1 MTFLNKNT
9 RNNGIRNKSAE
20 LKLKARAV
28 ARGVAI
34 GKVVC
39 LHGRKRQFY
48 RLNLEDSQL
57 EKELRRFRAAIR
69 LAKRQLKKISSADSY
84 NSKLN
89 VFDAHLMILEDKS
102 LQDKIEKNIIRQ
114 KVNAEWAVKVITERY
129 IATYKAIADEH
140 LREKYIDLEDV
151 ADRILAALGGGG
163 KSSLRLK
170 KNSIIVAREVKPS
183 TLIELTDSNPK
194 AIITEQGGWTSHTF
208 ILAREINLPAV
219 TGMKGI
225 LRRVKTGDEV
235 IVDGFNGQ
243 VIINPTKESSEKY
256 KIAAAEFQE
265 DTHQKVETVG
275 EKLKTLD
282 GFEVKIRANI
292 DLPKGYATAK
302 RLGARG
308 IGLYRSEFL
317 FNQFKGFPSEQEQV
331 KEYRKIAML
340 AGEDGVRIR
349 TFDLSVEH
357 LTEENVGKES
367 NPALGLR
374 AIRLGLT
381 HIKEFRT
388 QISALLQASFD
399 NEIDIVLPM
408 ISDVSEILESKKLIE
423 AEKARLRKRKI
434 DFGNPRVG
442 AMIEVPSAVM
452 IADEIAREVD
462 FFCLGT
468 NDLVQYLLAVDRDNE
483 AVADWFRTLH
493 PAVLR
498 SIKTVLSAAE
508 RNNIP
513 AVVCG
518 EMAGSPV
525 YVAIL
530 IGLGATELSMNVNSI
545 SRVRRTISHIAYEEA
560 KEITDQL
567 IKLAT
572 SDAVEEFVRE
582 SFLKSWSHLF
592 SSEILPQKRSLK
604 QLKSIK

>member
-1 MTFLNKNT
+1 MTSLNNNTKINGAKNKFSE
-9 RNNGIRNKSAE
+9 I
-20 LKLKARAV
+20 KLKARAV

-48 RLNLEDSQL
+48 RINLEESQI
-57 EKELRRFRAAIR
+57 EKELRRFKAAIR
-69 LAKRQLKKISSADSY
+69 LAKRQLKKISTTDSN
-84 NSKLN
+84 NSKLS
-89 VFDAHLMILEDKS
+89 VFDAHLLILEDRS
-102 LQDKIEKNIIRQ
+102 LQDKIEKNIVSQ
-114 KVNAEWAVKVITERY
+114 KINAEWAVKVVTERY

-163 KSSLRLK
+163 KTNLRLE

-194 AIITEQGGWTSHTF
+194 AIITENGGWTSHTF

-225 LRRVKTGDEV
+225 LRRVQTGDEV
-235 IVDGFNGQ
+235 IVDGFNGH
-243 VIINPTKESSEKY
+243 VIVNPSKESTEKY
-256 KIAAAEFQE
+256 KIAAAQFQE
-265 DTHQKVETVG
+265 FTHRETEPID

-282 GFEVKIRANI
+282 GFEIKIRANI
-292 DLPKGYATAK
+292 DLPRGYMRAK
-302 RLGARG
+302 QLGAKG

-317 FNQFKGFPSEQEQV
+317 FNQFKGFPTEQEQL
-331 KEYRKIAML
+331 KEYRNIAKL

-349 TFDLSVEH
+349 TFDLSAEQ
-357 LTEENVGKES
+357 LTEENARKEI

-374 AIRLGLT
+374 AIRLVLT
-381 HIKEFRT
+381 HKKEFST
-388 QISALLQASFD
+388 QIRALLQASFE
-399 NEIDIVLPM
+399 NKIDIVLPM
-408 ISDVSEILESKKLIE
+408 ISDVSEILETKKLIE
-423 AEKARLRKRKI
+423 TEKARLRKRKI
-434 DFGNPRVG
+434 NFGNPRLG
-442 AMIEVPSAVM
+442 AMIEVPAAVL
-452 IADEIAREVD
+452 IADEIAHEVD

-483 AVADWFRTLH
+483 TVADWFRTLH

-498 SIKTVLSAAE
+498 SIKTILRAAE
-508 RNNIP
+508 QNNIQ
-513 AVVCG
+513 AVICG

-545 SRVRRTISHIAYEEA
+545 SRVRRIISHIAYEEA
-560 KEITDQL
+560 KEITDAL
-567 IKLAT
+567 LKLPTA
-572 SDAVEEFVRE
+572 DAVENSVRE
-582 SFLKSWSHLF
+582 KFLAKWSHLF
-592 SSEILPQKRSLK
+592 SADILPQRKL
-604 QLKSIK
+604 QI